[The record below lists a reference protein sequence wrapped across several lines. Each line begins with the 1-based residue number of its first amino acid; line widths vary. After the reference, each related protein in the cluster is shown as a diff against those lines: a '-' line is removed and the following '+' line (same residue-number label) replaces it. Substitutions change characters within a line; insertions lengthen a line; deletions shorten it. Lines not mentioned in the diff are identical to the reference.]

1 MFAFWETESIPNLKH
16 SLCKSC
22 SAEEQAKKA
31 AARRIFRDRASLFF
45 LDIQNLTSLFLSKKI
60 SSKR

>member
-1 MFAFWETESIPNLKH
+1 MFKINKTRKESTQKFNKIYKF
-16 SLCKSC
+16 
-22 SAEEQAKKA
+22 KKMKKTNEKYLSHK
-31 AARRIFRDRASLFF
+31 IFIFTF